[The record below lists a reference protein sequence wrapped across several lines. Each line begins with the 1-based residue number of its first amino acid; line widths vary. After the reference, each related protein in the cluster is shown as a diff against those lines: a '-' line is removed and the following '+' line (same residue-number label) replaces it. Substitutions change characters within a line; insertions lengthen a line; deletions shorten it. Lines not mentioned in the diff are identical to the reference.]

1 MQKAAL
7 IGHIVED
14 LAYEN
19 IDPAR
24 FHAELVGRAETPV
37 YKREGFFVFSNLARG
52 QYILKITGQRFQPE
66 IIQVLLPAA
75 PAVPVEDG
83 LEGEVSTAPLFLD
96 SRGDNELMV
105 VVRTTED
112 MGGNNGVK
120 RINFD
125 QVILNK
131 EIRAGARVFSSGLPA
146 DSSATLAATLE
157 SREISSARIEN
168 AEGIEENSII
178 RIVRDASV
186 RMRFDSYYLFPSPIT
201 RIVGKVVSE
210 RAPEKS
216 LAGAR
221 VRITGINDSVV
232 TRTEVGGVG
241 IFTGLNTS
249 GNVIVLGA
257 EKDISAVTNEKG
269 DYNIYF
275 SNETM
280 ASFRITDQTLTDLEA
295 AGVPV
300 ETRTNLES
308 LRNRFFRGLERFSVA
323 LREILGDGDARRYG
337 ALIQATAEN
346 FIRTVSI
353 DAELEGYEV
362 ASRTEPIST
371 GQRKIIDFR
380 LARA

>member
-1 MQKAAL
+1 VQKAAL

-24 FHAELVGRAETPV
+24 FQAELVGRAETPV

-66 IIQVLLPAA
+66 IIQALLPAA

-96 SRGDNELMV
+96 SRGDNELIV

-112 MGGNNGVK
+112 VGGNNGGQ

-125 QVILNK
+125 PVILNK

-146 DSSATLAATLE
+146 DSFATLAATLE
-157 SREISSARIEN
+157 SGEISSARIEN

-186 RMRFDSYYLFPSPIT
+186 RMKFDSYYLFPSPIT

-210 RAPEKS
+210 RTPETS

-300 ETRTNLES
+300 EARAGLES
-308 LRNRFFRGLERFSVA
+308 LRNRFFRGLERFGVA
-323 LREILGDGDARRYG
+323 LRETLGDDDARRYG
-337 ALIQATAEN
+337 ALIQALAEN

-353 DAELEGYEV
+353 DAALEGYEV

-371 GQRKIIDFR
+371 GQRKTINFR